1 MDIGHHDCHSVRD
14 HSEGKSR
21 LFSTFAGSPRT
32 ITLVSFEKHV
42 LDNGLVVLIHQDTNT
57 PLATINLLY
66 KVGSRDESPDKTGFA
81 HLFEHLMFG
90 GSKHAD
96 SYDEIIQLAGGDSN
110 AYTNADITN
119 FYCTLP
125 AVNLDTAL
133 WLEADR
139 MQHLNINQKS
149 LSTQQQVVTE
159 EFKETCINQPYGMVW
174 HMMSDL
180 CYKVHSYRW
189 PTIGKVMEH
198 IADARLDD
206 VRQFYQSFYGPN
218 NAILSIAG
226 PMPAHE
232 VLALVKNRFDSIPAR
247 PIARRLRQEE
257 PDQQD
262 ARTLVDEGQ
271 YPSSVLYL
279 AWLMDGRNGPDY
291 YAFDLLSDVM
301 SLGRSSIFYQR
312 MVKVLKVCAHMD
324 AYITGSEEKG
334 LFILE
339 ARPAKDIT
347 MEEMEDH
354 LWNELA
360 SLQAGEIQT
369 AILDKLKN
377 KNESSVCFSNVSA
390 SHKATNLGY
399 YESLGD
405 ANLINTE
412 ADRIAEVTTADIYR
426 VVNKLSKEN
435 VNTMR
440 LISQGP
446 VDPAFVLQA
455 EDEDEDE

>member
-1 MDIGHHDCHSVRD
+1 M
-14 HSEGKSR
+14 
-21 LFSTFAGSPRT
+21 T
-32 ITLVSFEKHV
+32 
-42 LDNGLVVLIHQDTNT
+42 VVIHQDTNT

-90 GSKHAD
+90 GSKNAESFD
-96 SYDEIIQLAGGDSN
+96 DIIQLAGGDSN

-125 AVNLDTAL
+125 AINLDTAL

-139 MQHLNINQKS
+139 MRYLNVNQKS

-159 EFKETCINQPYGMVW
+159 EYKETCINQPYGLVW
-174 HMMSDL
+174 HMLSDL
-180 CYKVHSYRW
+180 CYKVHPYRW
-189 PTIGKVMEH
+189 PTIGKQIEH
-198 IADARLDD
+198 IAEAKLED
-206 VRQFYQSFYGPN
+206 VQQFYNSFYGPN

-226 PMPAHE
+226 PMLPSEALE
-232 VLALVKNRFDSIPAR
+232 LVKLRFGSIPAR
-247 PIARRLRQEE
+247 PVDRRTRDEE
-257 PDQQD
+257 PMQTD
-262 ARTLVDEGQ
+262 ARTLVDEGK

-279 AWLMDGRNGPDY
+279 AWLMDGRNGDDY

-324 AYITGSEEKG
+324 AYITGSEDKG
-334 LFILE
+334 LFIMEL
-339 ARPAKDIT
+339 RPSKEVT
-347 MEEMEDH
+347 MEEMEAH

-360 SLQAGEIQT
+360 AIQKEEIQLS
-369 AILDKLKN
+369 ILEKLKN
-377 KNESSVCFSNVSA
+377 KNESTVCFSNVSA

-412 ADRIAEVTTADIYR
+412 ADRIAEITAADIFR
-426 VVNKLSKEN
+426 VVNMLRKDN

-440 LISQGP
+440 LISNGINEG
-446 VDPAFVLQA
+446 DGALVLQHDD
-455 EDEDEDE
+455 EEDDEDE

>member
-1 MDIGHHDCHSVRD
+1 MVN
-14 HSEGKSR
+14 
-21 LFSTFAGSPRT
+21 
-32 ITLVSFEKHV
+32 FEKHV
-42 LDNGLVVLIHQDTNT
+42 LENGLTVVIHQDTNT

-90 GSKHAD
+90 GSKHAESFD
-96 SYDEIIQLAGGDSN
+96 DIIQLAGGDSN

-125 AVNLDTAL
+125 AINLDTAL

-139 MQHLNINQKS
+139 MQYLNVNQKS
-149 LSTQQQVVTE
+149 LGTQQQVVTE
-159 EFKETCINQPYGMVW
+159 EYKETCINQPYGMVW
-174 HMMSDL
+174 HMLSDL
-180 CYKVHSYRW
+180 CYKVHPYKW
-189 PTIGKVMEH
+189 PTIGKQIEH
-198 IADARLDD
+198 IAEAKLED
-206 VRQFYQSFYGPN
+206 VQQFYNSFYGPN

-226 PMPAHE
+226 PMVPAE
-232 VLALVKNRFDSIPAR
+232 VLELVKLRFDSITAR
-247 PIARRLRQEE
+247 PVDRRTRLEE
-257 PDQQD
+257 PMQSD
-262 ARTLVDEGQ
+262 ARTLVDEGK

-279 AWLMDGRNGPDY
+279 AWLMDGRNGDDY

-324 AYITGSEEKG
+324 AYITGSEDKG
-334 LFILE
+334 LFIMEL
-339 ARPAKDIT
+339 RPSKEVT
-347 MEEMEDH
+347 MEEMEAH

-360 SLQAGEIQT
+360 SIQKEEIQVS
-369 AILDKLKN
+369 ILEKLKN
-377 KNESSVCFSNVSA
+377 KNESTVCFSNVSA

-412 ADRIAEVTTADIYR
+412 ADRIAEITAADIFR
-426 VVNKLSKEN
+426 VVNMLRKDN

-440 LISQGP
+440 LVSNGINEG
-446 VDPAFVLQA
+446 DGALVLQHD
-455 EDEDEDE
+455 EEEDDED

>member
-1 MDIGHHDCHSVRD
+1 M
-14 HSEGKSR
+14 
-21 LFSTFAGSPRT
+21 T
-32 ITLVSFEKHV
+32 
-42 LDNGLVVLIHQDTNT
+42 VVIHQDTNT

-90 GSKHAD
+90 GSKNAESFD
-96 SYDEIIQLAGGDSN
+96 DIIQLAGGDSN

-125 AVNLDTAL
+125 AINLDTAL

-139 MQHLNINQKS
+139 MRYLNVNQKS

-159 EFKETCINQPYGMVW
+159 EYKETCINQPYGLVW
-174 HMMSDL
+174 HMLSDL
-180 CYKVHSYRW
+180 CYKVHPYRW
-189 PTIGKVMEH
+189 PTIGKQIEH
-198 IADARLDD
+198 IAEAKLED
-206 VRQFYQSFYGPN
+206 VQQFYNSFYGPN

-226 PMPAHE
+226 PMLPSEALE
-232 VLALVKNRFDSIPAR
+232 LVKLRFGSIPAR
-247 PIARRLRQEE
+247 PVNRRTRDEE
-257 PDQQD
+257 PMQTD
-262 ARTLVDEGQ
+262 ARTLVDEGK

-279 AWLMDGRNGPDY
+279 AWLMDGRNGDDY

-324 AYITGSEEKG
+324 AYITGSEDKG
-334 LFILE
+334 LFIMEL
-339 ARPAKDIT
+339 RPSKEIT
-347 MEEMEDH
+347 MEVMEAH
-354 LWNELA
+354 LWYELA
-360 SLQAGEIQT
+360 SIQKEEIQLS
-369 AILDKLKN
+369 ILEKLKN
-377 KNESSVCFSNVSA
+377 KNESTVCFSNVSA

-412 ADRIAEVTTADIYR
+412 ADRIAEITAADIFR
-426 VVNKLSKEN
+426 VVNMLRKDN

-440 LISQGP
+440 LISNGINEG
-446 VDPAFVLQA
+446 DGALVLQH
-455 EDEDEDE
+455 EDEEDDEDE

>member
-1 MDIGHHDCHSVRD
+1 M
-14 HSEGKSR
+14 
-21 LFSTFAGSPRT
+21 T
-32 ITLVSFEKHV
+32 
-42 LDNGLVVLIHQDTNT
+42 VVIHQDTNT

-90 GSKHAD
+90 GSKNAESFD
-96 SYDEIIQLAGGDSN
+96 DIIQLAGGDLN

-125 AVNLDTAL
+125 AINLDTAL

-139 MQHLNINQKS
+139 MRYLNVNQKS

-159 EFKETCINQPYGMVW
+159 EYKETCINQPYGLVW
-174 HMMSDL
+174 HMLSDL
-180 CYKVHSYRW
+180 CYKVHPYRW
-189 PTIGKVMEH
+189 PTIGKQIEH
-198 IADARLDD
+198 IAEAKLED
-206 VRQFYQSFYGPN
+206 VQQFYNSFYGPN

-226 PMPAHE
+226 PMLPSEALE
-232 VLALVKNRFDSIPAR
+232 LVKLRFGSIPAR
-247 PIARRLRQEE
+247 PVNRRTRDEE
-257 PDQQD
+257 PMQTD
-262 ARTLVDEGQ
+262 ARTLVDEGK

-279 AWLMDGRNGPDY
+279 AWLMDGRNGDDY

-324 AYITGSEEKG
+324 AYITGSEDKG
-334 LFILE
+334 LFIMEL
-339 ARPAKDIT
+339 RPSKEVT
-347 MEEMEDH
+347 MEEMEAH

-360 SLQAGEIQT
+360 AIQKEEIQLS
-369 AILDKLKN
+369 ILEKLKN
-377 KNESSVCFSNVSA
+377 KNESTVCFSNVSA

-412 ADRIAEVTTADIYR
+412 ADRIAEITAADIFR
-426 VVNKLSKEN
+426 VVNMLRKDN

-440 LISQGP
+440 LISNGINEG
-446 VDPAFVLQA
+446 DGALVLQHDD
-455 EDEDEDE
+455 EEDDEDE

>member
-1 MDIGHHDCHSVRD
+1 M
-14 HSEGKSR
+14 
-21 LFSTFAGSPRT
+21 
-32 ITLVSFEKHV
+32 VSFEKHV

-57 PLATINLLY
+57 PLATTNMLY

-90 GSKHAD
+90 GSKHAESFD
-96 SYDEIIQLAGGDSN
+96 DVIQLAGGDSN

-125 AVNLDTAL
+125 AINLDTAL

-139 MQHLNINQKS
+139 MQYLNVNQKS

-159 EFKETCINQPYGMVW
+159 EYKETCINQPYGMVW
-174 HMMSDL
+174 HMLADL
-180 CYKVHSYRW
+180 CYKHHPYRW
-189 PTIGKVMEH
+189 PTIGKKIEH
-198 IADARLDD
+198 IAEAKLED
-206 VRQFYQSFYGPN
+206 VQFFYNNFYGPN

-226 PMPAHE
+226 PMLPSE
-232 VLALVKNRFDSIPAR
+232 VLEKVKLRFGKIPAR
-247 PIARRLRQEE
+247 PIERRIRAEE
-257 PDQQD
+257 PVQTD
-262 ARTLVDEGQ
+262 ARTLIDEGK

-279 AWLMDGRNGPDY
+279 AWLMEGRSGEDY
-291 YAFDLLSDVM
+291 YAIDLLSDVM

-324 AYITGSEEKG
+324 AYITGAEDKG
-334 LFILE
+334 LFIMEL
-339 ARPAKDIT
+339 RPAKDVT
-347 MEEMEDH
+347 MEEMESH
-354 LWNELA
+354 LWKELEA
-360 SLQAGEIQT
+360 LQQEEIQLS
-369 AILDKLKN
+369 ILEKLKN
-377 KNESSVCFSNVSA
+377 KNESAVCFSNVSA

-412 ADRIAEVTTADIYR
+412 ADRIAEITSGDIFR
-426 VVNKLSKEN
+426 VANLFRKDN

-440 LISQGP
+440 LIGTGGGLGEGEGVMVMQ
-446 VDPAFVLQA
+446 DD
-455 EDEDEDE
+455 EDDEDE

>member
-1 MDIGHHDCHSVRD
+1 MVN
-14 HSEGKSR
+14 
-21 LFSTFAGSPRT
+21 
-32 ITLVSFEKHV
+32 FEKHV
-42 LDNGLVVLIHQDTNT
+42 LENGLTVVIHQDTNT

-90 GSKHAD
+90 GSKNAESFD
-96 SYDEIIQLAGGDSN
+96 DIIQLAGGDSN

-125 AVNLDTAL
+125 AINLDTAL

-139 MQHLNINQKS
+139 MRYLNVNQKS

-159 EFKETCINQPYGMVW
+159 EYKETCINQPYGLVW
-174 HMMSDL
+174 HMLSDL
-180 CYKVHSYRW
+180 CYKVHPYRW
-189 PTIGKVMEH
+189 PTIGKQIEH
-198 IADARLDD
+198 IAEAKLED
-206 VRQFYQSFYGPN
+206 VQQFYNSFYGPN

-226 PMPAHE
+226 PMLPSEALE
-232 VLALVKNRFDSIPAR
+232 LVKLRFGSIPAR
-247 PIARRLRQEE
+247 PVNRRTRDEE
-257 PDQQD
+257 PMQTD
-262 ARTLVDEGQ
+262 ARTLVDEGK

-279 AWLMDGRNGPDY
+279 AWLMDGRNGDDY

-324 AYITGSEEKG
+324 AYITGSEDKG
-334 LFILE
+334 LFIMEL
-339 ARPAKDIT
+339 RPSKEVT
-347 MEEMEDH
+347 MEEMEAH

-360 SLQAGEIQT
+360 AIQKEEIQLS
-369 AILDKLKN
+369 ILEKLKN
-377 KNESSVCFSNVSA
+377 KNESTVCFSNVSA

-412 ADRIAEVTTADIYR
+412 ADRIAEITAADIFR
-426 VVNKLSKEN
+426 VVNMLRKDN

-440 LISQGP
+440 LISNGINEG
-446 VDPAFVLQA
+446 DGALVLQHDDE
-455 EDEDEDE
+455 EDDEVE

>member
-1 MDIGHHDCHSVRD
+1 
-14 HSEGKSR
+14 
-21 LFSTFAGSPRT
+21 
-32 ITLVSFEKHV
+32 LVNFEKHV
-42 LDNGLVVLIHQDTNT
+42 LENGLTVVIHQDTNT

-90 GSKHAD
+90 GSKHAESFD
-96 SYDEIIQLAGGDSN
+96 DIIQLAGGDSN

-125 AVNLDTAL
+125 AINLDTAL

-139 MQHLNINQKS
+139 MQYLNVNQKS
-149 LSTQQQVVTE
+149 LGTQQQVVTE
-159 EFKETCINQPYGMVW
+159 EYKETCINQPYGMVW
-174 HMMSDL
+174 HMLSEL
-180 CYKVHSYRW
+180 CYKVHPYRW
-189 PTIGKVMEH
+189 PTIGKKIEH
-198 IADARLDD
+198 IAEAKLED
-206 VRQFYQSFYGPN
+206 VQQFYNSFYGPN

-226 PMPAHE
+226 PMVPAE
-232 VLALVKNRFDSIPAR
+232 VLELVKLRFDSISAR
-247 PIARRLRQEE
+247 LVDRRARVEE
-257 PDQQD
+257 PFQEDS
-262 ARTLVDEGQ
+262 RTLVDVGN

-279 AWLMDGRNGPDY
+279 AWLMDGRNGEDY

-324 AYITGSEEKG
+324 AYITGSEDKG
-334 LFILE
+334 LFIMEL
-339 ARPAKDIT
+339 RPAKAIS
-347 MEEMEDH
+347 MEEMEAH

-360 SLQAGEIQT
+360 SMQKEEIQVS
-369 AILDKLKN
+369 ILEKLKN
-377 KNESSVCFSNVSA
+377 KNESTVCFGNVSA

-412 ADRIAEVTTADIYR
+412 AERIAEITAADIYR
-426 VVNKLSKEN
+426 VVNMLRKDN
-435 VNTMR
+435 VTTMR
-440 LISQGP
+440 LISNGLN
-446 VDPAFVLQA
+446 DGDSALVLQHEDEE
-455 EDEDEDE
+455 EDED

>member
-1 MDIGHHDCHSVRD
+1 
-14 HSEGKSR
+14 
-21 LFSTFAGSPRT
+21 
-32 ITLVSFEKHV
+32 LVNFEKHV
-42 LDNGLVVLIHQDTNT
+42 LENGLTVVIHQDTNT

-90 GSKHAD
+90 GSKHAESFD
-96 SYDEIIQLAGGDSN
+96 DIIQLAGGDSN

-125 AVNLDTAL
+125 AINLDTAL

-139 MQHLNINQKS
+139 MQYLNVNQKS

-159 EFKETCINQPYGMVW
+159 EYKETCINQPYGMVW
-174 HMMSDL
+174 HMLSDL
-180 CYKVHSYRW
+180 CYKVHPYRW
-189 PTIGKVMEH
+189 PTIGKKIEH
-198 IADARLDD
+198 IAEAKLAD
-206 VRQFYQSFYGPN
+206 VQQFYNSFYGPN

-226 PMPAHE
+226 PMVPSE
-232 VLALVKNRFDSIPAR
+232 VLELVKLRFGSIPAR
-247 PIARRLRQEE
+247 PVDRRTRDEE
-257 PDQQD
+257 PMQAD
-262 ARTLVDEGQ
+262 ARTLVDEGK

-279 AWLMDGRNGPDY
+279 AWLMDGRNGDDY

-324 AYITGSEEKG
+324 AYITGSEDKG
-334 LFILE
+334 LFIMEL
-339 ARPAKDIT
+339 RPAKEVT
-347 MEEMEDH
+347 MEEMEAH

-360 SLQAGEIQT
+360 AIQKEEIQLS
-369 AILDKLKN
+369 ILEKLKN
-377 KNESSVCFSNVSA
+377 KNESTVCFSNVSA

-412 ADRIAEVTTADIYR
+412 ADRIAEITAADIFR
-426 VVNKLSKEN
+426 VVNMLRKDN

-440 LISQGP
+440 LISNGINEG
-446 VDPAFVLQA
+446 DGKLVLQHDDEE
-455 EDEDEDE
+455 EDDDE

>member
-1 MDIGHHDCHSVRD
+1 MVN
-14 HSEGKSR
+14 
-21 LFSTFAGSPRT
+21 
-32 ITLVSFEKHV
+32 FEKHV
-42 LDNGLVVLIHQDTNT
+42 LENGLTVVIHQDTNT

-90 GSKHAD
+90 GSKHAESFD
-96 SYDEIIQLAGGDSN
+96 DIIQLAGGDSN

-125 AVNLDTAL
+125 AINLDTAL

-139 MQHLNINQKS
+139 MRYLNVNQKS

-159 EFKETCINQPYGMVW
+159 EYKETCINQPYGMVW
-174 HMMSDL
+174 HMLSDL
-180 CYKVHSYRW
+180 CYKVHPYRW
-189 PTIGKVMEH
+189 PTIGKQIEH
-198 IADARLDD
+198 IAEAKLAD
-206 VRQFYQSFYGPN
+206 VQQFYNSFYGPN

-226 PMPAHE
+226 PILPAE
-232 VLALVKNRFDSIPAR
+232 VLELVKLRFDSIPAR
-247 PIARRLRQEE
+247 PVDRRTREEE
-257 PDQQD
+257 PMQVD
-262 ARTLVDEGQ
+262 ARALVDVGN

-279 AWLMDGRNGPDY
+279 AWQMDGRNGDDY

-324 AYITGSEEKG
+324 AYITGSEDKG
-334 LFILE
+334 LFIMEL
-339 ARPAKDIT
+339 RPSKEVT
-347 MEEMEDH
+347 MEEMEAH

-360 SLQAGEIQT
+360 SIQKEEIQIS
-369 AILDKLKN
+369 ILGKLKN
-377 KNESSVCFSNVSA
+377 KNESTVCFSNVSA

-412 ADRIAEVTTADIYR
+412 ADRIAEITAADIFR
-426 VVNKLSKEN
+426 VVNMLRKDN

-440 LISQGP
+440 LISNGLNEGDG
-446 VDPAFVLQA
+446 VLVLQNDEEE
-455 EDEDEDE
+455 EDEDE

>member
-1 MDIGHHDCHSVRD
+1 MVN
-14 HSEGKSR
+14 
-21 LFSTFAGSPRT
+21 
-32 ITLVSFEKHV
+32 FEKHV
-42 LDNGLVVLIHQDTNT
+42 LENGLTVVIHQDTNT

-90 GSKHAD
+90 GSKNAESFD
-96 SYDEIIQLAGGDSN
+96 DIIQLAGGDSN

-125 AVNLDTAL
+125 AINLDTAL

-139 MQHLNINQKS
+139 MRYLNVNQKS

-159 EFKETCINQPYGMVW
+159 EYKETCINQPYGLVW
-174 HMMSDL
+174 HMLSDL
-180 CYKVHSYRW
+180 CYKVHPYRW
-189 PTIGKVMEH
+189 PTIGKQIEH
-198 IADARLDD
+198 IAEAKLED
-206 VRQFYQSFYGPN
+206 VQQFYNSFYGPN

-226 PMPAHE
+226 PMLPSEALE
-232 VLALVKNRFDSIPAR
+232 LVKLRFGSIPAR
-247 PIARRLRQEE
+247 PVDRRTRDEE
-257 PDQQD
+257 PMQTD
-262 ARTLVDEGQ
+262 ARTLVDEGK

-279 AWLMDGRNGPDY
+279 AWLMDGRNGDDY

-324 AYITGSEEKG
+324 AYITGSEDKG
-334 LFILE
+334 LFIMEL
-339 ARPAKDIT
+339 RPSKEVT
-347 MEEMEDH
+347 MEEMEAH

-360 SLQAGEIQT
+360 AIQKEEIQLS
-369 AILDKLKN
+369 ILEKLKN
-377 KNESSVCFSNVSA
+377 KNESTVCFSNVSA

-412 ADRIAEVTTADIYR
+412 ADRIAEITAADIFR
-426 VVNKLSKEN
+426 VVNMLRKDN

-440 LISQGP
+440 LISNGINEG
-446 VDPAFVLQA
+446 DGALVLQHDD
-455 EDEDEDE
+455 EEDDEDE

>member
-1 MDIGHHDCHSVRD
+1 MVN
-14 HSEGKSR
+14 
-21 LFSTFAGSPRT
+21 
-32 ITLVSFEKHV
+32 FEKHV
-42 LDNGLVVLIHQDTNT
+42 LENGLTVVIHQDTNT

-90 GSKHAD
+90 GSKNAESFD
-96 SYDEIIQLAGGDSN
+96 DIIQLAGGDSN

-125 AVNLDTAL
+125 AINLDTAL

-139 MQHLNINQKS
+139 MRYLNVNQKS

-159 EFKETCINQPYGMVW
+159 EYKETCINQPYGLVW
-174 HMMSDL
+174 HMLSDL
-180 CYKVHSYRW
+180 CYKVHPYRW
-189 PTIGKVMEH
+189 PTIGKQIEH
-198 IADARLDD
+198 IAEAKLED
-206 VRQFYQSFYGPN
+206 VQQFYNSFYGPN

-226 PMPAHE
+226 PMLPSEALE
-232 VLALVKNRFDSIPAR
+232 LVKLRFGSIPAR
-247 PIARRLRQEE
+247 PVNRRTRDEE
-257 PDQQD
+257 PMQTD
-262 ARTLVDEGQ
+262 ARTLVDEGK

-279 AWLMDGRNGPDY
+279 AWLMDGRNGDDY

-324 AYITGSEEKG
+324 AYITGSEDKG
-334 LFILE
+334 LFIMEL
-339 ARPAKDIT
+339 RPSKEVT
-347 MEEMEDH
+347 MEEMEAH

-360 SLQAGEIQT
+360 AIQKEEIQLS
-369 AILDKLKN
+369 ILEKLKN
-377 KNESSVCFSNVSA
+377 KNESTVCFSNVSA

-412 ADRIAEVTTADIYR
+412 ADRIAEITAADIFR
-426 VVNKLSKEN
+426 VVNMLRKDN

-440 LISQGP
+440 LISNGINEGEG
-446 VDPAFVLQA
+446 VLVLQH
-455 EDEDEDE
+455 EDEEDDEDE

>member
-1 MDIGHHDCHSVRD
+1 
-14 HSEGKSR
+14 
-21 LFSTFAGSPRT
+21 
-32 ITLVSFEKHV
+32 LVNFEKHV
-42 LDNGLVVLIHQDTNT
+42 LENGLTVVIHQDTNT

-90 GSKHAD
+90 GSKNAESFD
-96 SYDEIIQLAGGDSN
+96 DIIQLAGGDSN

-125 AVNLDTAL
+125 AINLDTAL

-139 MQHLNINQKS
+139 MRYLNVNQKS

-159 EFKETCINQPYGMVW
+159 EYKETCINQPYGMVW
-174 HMMSDL
+174 HMLSDL
-180 CYKVHSYRW
+180 CYKVHPYRW
-189 PTIGKVMEH
+189 PTIGKQIEH
-198 IADARLDD
+198 IAEAKLED
-206 VRQFYQSFYGPN
+206 VQHFYNSFYGPN

-226 PMPAHE
+226 PMIPAE
-232 VLALVKNRFDSIPAR
+232 VLELVKLRFGSIPAR
-247 PIARRLRQEE
+247 TVDRRTRDEE
-257 PDQQD
+257 PMQED
-262 ARTLVDEGQ
+262 ARTLVDEGK

-279 AWLMDGRNGPDY
+279 AWLMDGRNGDDY

-324 AYITGSEEKG
+324 AYITGSEDKG
-334 LFILE
+334 LFIMEL
-339 ARPAKDIT
+339 RPSKEIT
-347 MEEMEDH
+347 MEEMEAH

-360 SLQAGEIQT
+360 AIQKEEIQLS
-369 AILDKLKN
+369 ILEKLKN
-377 KNESSVCFSNVSA
+377 KNESTVCFSNVSA

-412 ADRIAEVTTADIYR
+412 ADRIAEITAADIFR
-426 VVNKLSKEN
+426 VVNMLRKDN

-440 LISQGP
+440 LISNGINEG
-446 VDPAFVLQA
+446 DGELVLQHDDEE
-455 EDEDEDE
+455 EDED

>member
-1 MDIGHHDCHSVRD
+1 M
-14 HSEGKSR
+14 
-21 LFSTFAGSPRT
+21 T
-32 ITLVSFEKHV
+32 
-42 LDNGLVVLIHQDTNT
+42 VVIHQDTNT

-90 GSKHAD
+90 GSKNAESFD
-96 SYDEIIQLAGGDSN
+96 DIIQLAGGDSN

-125 AVNLDTAL
+125 AINLDTAL

-139 MQHLNINQKS
+139 MRYLNVNQKS

-159 EFKETCINQPYGMVW
+159 EYKETCINQPYGLVW
-174 HMMSDL
+174 HMLSDL
-180 CYKVHSYRW
+180 CYKVHPYRW
-189 PTIGKVMEH
+189 PTIGKQIEH
-198 IADARLDD
+198 IAEAKLED
-206 VRQFYQSFYGPN
+206 VQQFYNSFYGPN

-226 PMPAHE
+226 PMLPSEALE
-232 VLALVKNRFDSIPAR
+232 LVKLRFGSIPAR
-247 PIARRLRQEE
+247 PVNRRTRDEE
-257 PDQQD
+257 PMQTD
-262 ARTLVDEGQ
+262 ARTLVDEGK

-279 AWLMDGRNGPDY
+279 AWLMDGRNGDDY

-324 AYITGSEEKG
+324 AYITGSEDKG
-334 LFILE
+334 LFIMEL
-339 ARPAKDIT
+339 RPSKEVT
-347 MEEMEDH
+347 MEEMEAH

-360 SLQAGEIQT
+360 AIQKEEIQLS
-369 AILDKLKN
+369 ILEKLKN
-377 KNESSVCFSNVSA
+377 KNESTVCFSNVSA

-412 ADRIAEVTTADIYR
+412 ADRIAEITAADIFR
-426 VVNKLSKEN
+426 VVNMLRKDN

-440 LISQGP
+440 LISNGINEG
-446 VDPAFVLQA
+446 DGALVLQHDD
-455 EDEDEDE
+455 EEDDEDE

>member
-1 MDIGHHDCHSVRD
+1 
-14 HSEGKSR
+14 
-21 LFSTFAGSPRT
+21 
-32 ITLVSFEKHV
+32 LVNFEKHV
-42 LDNGLVVLIHQDTNT
+42 LENGLTVVIHQDTNT

-90 GSKHAD
+90 GSKNAESFD
-96 SYDEIIQLAGGDSN
+96 DIIQLAGGDSN

-125 AVNLDTAL
+125 AINLDTAL

-139 MQHLNINQKS
+139 MRYLNVNQKS

-159 EFKETCINQPYGMVW
+159 EYKETCINQPYGLVW
-174 HMMSDL
+174 HMLSDL
-180 CYKVHSYRW
+180 CYKVHPYRW
-189 PTIGKVMEH
+189 PTIGKQIEH
-198 IADARLDD
+198 IAEAKLED
-206 VRQFYQSFYGPN
+206 VQQFYNSFYGPN

-226 PMPAHE
+226 PMLPSEALE
-232 VLALVKNRFDSIPAR
+232 LVKLRFGSIPAR
-247 PIARRLRQEE
+247 PVDRRTRDEE
-257 PDQQD
+257 PMQTD
-262 ARTLVDEGQ
+262 ARTLVDEGK

-279 AWLMDGRNGPDY
+279 AWLMDGRNGDDY

-324 AYITGSEEKG
+324 AYITGSEDKG
-334 LFILE
+334 LFIMEL
-339 ARPAKDIT
+339 RPSKEVT
-347 MEEMEDH
+347 MEEMEAH

-360 SLQAGEIQT
+360 AIQKEEIQLS
-369 AILDKLKN
+369 ILEKLKN
-377 KNESSVCFSNVSA
+377 KNESTVCFSNVSA

-412 ADRIAEVTTADIYR
+412 ADRIAEITAADIFR
-426 VVNKLSKEN
+426 VVNMLRKDN

-440 LISQGP
+440 LISNGINEG
-446 VDPAFVLQA
+446 DGALVLQH
-455 EDEDEDE
+455 EDDDDEDED

>member
-1 MDIGHHDCHSVRD
+1 MVN
-14 HSEGKSR
+14 
-21 LFSTFAGSPRT
+21 
-32 ITLVSFEKHV
+32 FEKHV
-42 LDNGLVVLIHQDTNT
+42 LENGLTVVIHQDTNT

-66 KVGSRDESPDKTGFA
+66 KVGSRDESPDKTWFA

-90 GSKHAD
+90 GSKNAESFD
-96 SYDEIIQLAGGDSN
+96 DIIQLAGGDSN

-125 AVNLDTAL
+125 AINLDTAL

-139 MQHLNINQKS
+139 MRYLNVNQKS

-159 EFKETCINQPYGMVW
+159 EYKETCINQPYGLVW
-174 HMMSDL
+174 HMLSDL
-180 CYKVHSYRW
+180 CYKVHPYRW
-189 PTIGKVMEH
+189 PTIGKQIEH
-198 IADARLDD
+198 IAEAKLED
-206 VRQFYQSFYGPN
+206 VQQFYNSFYGPN

-226 PMPAHE
+226 PMLPSEALE
-232 VLALVKNRFDSIPAR
+232 LVKLRFGSIPAR
-247 PIARRLRQEE
+247 PVNRRTRDEE
-257 PDQQD
+257 PMQTD
-262 ARTLVDEGQ
+262 ARTLVDEGK

-279 AWLMDGRNGPDY
+279 AWLMDGRNGDDY

-324 AYITGSEEKG
+324 AYITGSEDKG
-334 LFILE
+334 LFIMEL
-339 ARPAKDIT
+339 RPSKEVT
-347 MEEMEDH
+347 MEEMEAH

-360 SLQAGEIQT
+360 AIQKEEIQLS
-369 AILDKLKN
+369 ILEKLKN
-377 KNESSVCFSNVSA
+377 KNESTVCFSNVSA

-412 ADRIAEVTTADIYR
+412 ADRIAEITAADIFR
-426 VVNKLSKEN
+426 VVNMLRKDN

-440 LISQGP
+440 LISNGINEG
-446 VDPAFVLQA
+446 DGALVLQHDD
-455 EDEDEDE
+455 EEDDEDE

>member
-1 MDIGHHDCHSVRD
+1 M
-14 HSEGKSR
+14 
-21 LFSTFAGSPRT
+21 
-32 ITLVSFEKHV
+32 
-42 LDNGLVVLIHQDTNT
+42 DNGLVVLIHQDTNT

-125 AVNLDTAL
+125 AINLDTAL

-226 PMPAHE
+226 PMPVHE
-232 VLALVKNRFDSIPAR
+232 VLALVKHRFDSIPAR

-257 PDQQD
+257 PDQHD

-426 VVNKLSKEN
+426 VVNRLRKEN

-446 VDPAFVLQA
+446 GDPAFVLQA

>member
-1 MDIGHHDCHSVRD
+1 M
-14 HSEGKSR
+14 
-21 LFSTFAGSPRT
+21 
-32 ITLVSFEKHV
+32 VSFEKHV

-57 PLATINLLY
+57 PLATTNMLY

-90 GSKHAD
+90 GSKHAESFD
-96 SYDEIIQLAGGDSN
+96 DVIQLAGGDSN

-125 AVNLDTAL
+125 AINLDTAL

-139 MQHLNINQKS
+139 MEHLNVNQKS

-159 EFKETCINQPYGMVW
+159 EYKETCINQPYGMVW
-174 HMMSDL
+174 HMLSEL
-180 CYKVHSYRW
+180 CYKNHPYRW
-189 PTIGKVMEH
+189 PTIGKKIEH
-198 IADARLDD
+198 IAEAKLED
-206 VRQFYQSFYGPN
+206 VQFFYNNFYGPN

-226 PMPAHE
+226 PMNPAD
-232 VLALVKNRFDSIPAR
+232 VLEKVKHRFEKIPAR
-247 PIARRLRQEE
+247 PIERRGRTEE
-257 PDQQD
+257 PVQTE
-262 ARTLVDEGQ
+262 ARTLVDEGK

-279 AWLMDGRNGPDY
+279 AWLMEGRSSADY
-291 YAFDLLSDVM
+291 YAIDLLSDVM

-324 AYITGSEEKG
+324 AYITGAEDQG
-334 LFILE
+334 LFIMEL
-339 ARPAKDIT
+339 RPAKDVT
-347 MEEMEDH
+347 MEEMESH
-354 LWNELA
+354 LWKELA
-360 SLQAGEIQT
+360 VLQQDEIQLS
-369 AILDKLKN
+369 ILDKLKN
-377 KNESSVCFSNVSA
+377 KNESAVCFGNVSA

-412 ADRIAEVTTADIYR
+412 ADRIAEITSGDIFR
-426 VVNKLSKEN
+426 VANLFRKDN

-440 LISQGP
+440 LIGKGGGEGEG
-446 VDPAFVLQA
+446 ALILQDD
-455 EDEDEDE
+455 DEDEDE

>member
-1 MDIGHHDCHSVRD
+1 MVN
-14 HSEGKSR
+14 
-21 LFSTFAGSPRT
+21 
-32 ITLVSFEKHV
+32 FEKHI
-42 LDNGLVVLIHQDTNT
+42 LDNGLTVIIHQDHNT
-57 PLATINLLY
+57 PLATTNLLY

-96 SYDEIIQLAGGDSN
+96 SFDETIQMAGGDSN

-125 AVNLDTAL
+125 AINLETAL

-139 MQHLNINQKS
+139 MQYLNINQKS
-149 LSTQQQVVTE
+149 LQTQQQVVTE
-159 EFKETCINQPYGMVW
+159 EYKETCINQPYGMVW
-174 HMMSDL
+174 HMLSDL
-180 CYKVHSYRW
+180 CYKVHPYRW
-189 PTIGKVMEH
+189 PTIGKQIEH
-198 IADARLDD
+198 IAEAKLQD
-206 VRQFYQSFYGPN
+206 VQEFYTSFYGPN

-226 PMPAHE
+226 PMDPAE
-232 VLALVKNRFDSIPAR
+232 VLALVKKRFDTIPSR
-247 PIARRLRQEE
+247 PISRNLRTEE
-257 PDQQD
+257 PVQTE
-262 ARTLVDEGQ
+262 ARTLVDEGK

-279 AWLMDGRNGPDY
+279 AWLMDGRNGEDY
-291 YAFDLLSDVM
+291 YNFDLLSDVM

-324 AYITGSEEKG
+324 AYITGSEDKG

-339 ARPAKDIT
+339 LRPAKDVT
-347 MEEMEDH
+347 MEAMETH
-354 LWNELA
+354 LWEELA
-360 SLQAGEIQT
+360 SLQQSEIQH
-369 AILDKLKN
+369 AILEKLKN
-377 KNESSVCFSNVSA
+377 KNESTVCFSNVSA

-426 VVNKLSKEN
+426 VVNLLKKEN
-435 VNTMR
+435 VNTLR
-440 LISQGP
+440 LIGTG
-446 VDPAFVLQA
+446 VGEGEGEVLVHA
-455 EDEDEDE
+455 EEEEDDEHD

>member
-1 MDIGHHDCHSVRD
+1 MVN
-14 HSEGKSR
+14 
-21 LFSTFAGSPRT
+21 
-32 ITLVSFEKHV
+32 FEKHV
-42 LDNGLVVLIHQDTNT
+42 LENGLTVVIHQDTNT

-90 GSKHAD
+90 GSKNAESFD
-96 SYDEIIQLAGGDSN
+96 DIIQLAGGDSN

-125 AVNLDTAL
+125 AVNLDIAL

-139 MQHLNINQKS
+139 MQNLNVNQKS

-159 EFKETCINQPYGMVW
+159 EYKETCINQPYGMVW
-174 HMMSDL
+174 HLLSDL
-180 CYKVHSYRW
+180 CYKVHPYRW
-189 PTIGKVMEH
+189 PTIGKQIEH
-198 IADARLDD
+198 IAEAKLED
-206 VRQFYQSFYGPN
+206 VQQFYNSFYGPN

-226 PMPAHE
+226 PMVPSE
-232 VLALVKNRFDSIPAR
+232 VLELVKLRFGAIPAR
-247 PIARRLRQEE
+247 PVDRRARLDE
-257 PDQQD
+257 PDQLD
-262 ARTLVDEGQ
+262 ARTFVDVGK

-279 AWLMDGRNGPDY
+279 AWLMDGRNGDDY

-324 AYITGSEEKG
+324 AYITGSEDKG
-334 LFILE
+334 LFIMEL
-339 ARPAKDIT
+339 RPSKEVT
-347 MEEMEDH
+347 MEEMEAH

-360 SLQAGEIQT
+360 AIQKEMIPIS
-369 AILDKLKN
+369 ILEKLKN
-377 KNESSVCFSNVSA
+377 KNESTVCFSNVSA

-412 ADRIAEVTTADIYR
+412 ADRIAEITAADIYR
-426 VVNKLSKEN
+426 VVNMLRKDN
-435 VNTMR
+435 VTTMR
-440 LISQGP
+440 LISNGLNEG
-446 VDPAFVLQA
+446 DTELVLQNDD
-455 EDEDEDE
+455 EDEDED